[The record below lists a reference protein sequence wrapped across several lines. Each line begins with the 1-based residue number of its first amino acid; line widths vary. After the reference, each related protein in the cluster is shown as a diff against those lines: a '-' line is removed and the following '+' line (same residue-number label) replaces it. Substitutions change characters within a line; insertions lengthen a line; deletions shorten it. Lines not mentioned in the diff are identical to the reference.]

1 MLLMPYRSNQ
11 THRFSR
17 PVLSE
22 SRASPFLKEEESGKG
37 GEGDGMTTPT
47 VNCSMIM
54 CEDLVVAVYHFDMW
68 RSVKLPNSRRQ
79 S

>member
-1 MLLMPYRSNQ
+1 MLLMSYRSNQ

-22 SRASPFLKEEESGKG
+22 SRAKPLFEGGGEWKG

-54 CEDLVVAVYHFDMW
+54 
-68 RSVKLPNSRRQ
+68 
-79 S
+79 